1 MIEPVSDAVLVG
13 HIAHAPILECPPTTL
28 LGEAIARMREAGRGS
43 IIVVDADQA
52 VGIWTVED
60 IVRLDFENVE
70 VLQRPVGEVASAPV
84 KTIRRDAA
92 VREAA
97 MRFRQEGF
105 RHLLVVDAA
114 GNRVGIVSQT
124 DVVNNQG
131 IEVFVHLR
139 DVRSVTQTDFLLVPA
154 SMPTAAVIGQLRDSR
169 NDAVVIDDQGRLG
182 MFTTTDVLA
191 VVLDRAF
198 AVPVGERAHFPLL
211 SVSPETSLFQARSL
225 FVERHIRHLGV
236 KEGDRLIGLLT
247 YGEVMACV
255 EQVYLREMQRTL
267 VDQSGR
273 LLLSQQALALA
284 SALAESVSWGVVITD
299 ASGAVESINP
309 AFTAITGYARDEVVG
324 KNLRL
329 LRSGKHD
336 SEFYKAMFAAL
347 AERGSWSGEIW
358 NRRKNGDTY
367 PEALTVTAVRGVD
380 GGICNYVGVFANI
393 AEQKRAQRE
402 LLSEAQGAG
411 EDGAL
416 YRLVLDTLPIG
427 VVVKD
432 EAQRYLMMN
441 DNAAALFGLDKERV
455 RGHTDRELFP
465 ADVAEHRQR
474 EDQAVLDGLGEVV
487 REETVE
493 VRGGEFHVLSHKRAV
508 ELGGRRLLVVAGIDI
523 SSRRLAEQRLADERE
538 LLQLVAANA
547 EQATVLDSICRRIE
561 SYLHG
566 GFAAV
571 MVVDADGRHLRC
583 GAAPNLPASYVA
595 AIDGIEIGP
604 GMCSCPEA
612 AASGE
617 VAIASD
623 IADDPNWL
631 GCRDLAEQHSLRAC
645 WSMPVFAADRRILG
659 TFAIYFRSPRVPTAL
674 DRDLVEQGT
683 RLAAIAIERAQASAA
698 LHRMATIDMLTG
710 LPNRQHFFDLGQRE
724 LARGLRAGRPLAA
737 FMIDIDHFKRINDQH
752 GHGGGDEVLRAIGK
766 RFAASLRGADVV
778 GRLGGEEFAVLLP
791 ETELQTAILVAE
803 RLRRTVADTPVPLTE
818 GGACHATV
826 SVGVAMA
833 AAGDD
838 LDRLLLRADKALYTA
853 KNSGRNQVCCPT

>member
-13 HIAHAPILECPPTTL
+13 HIAHAPILECSPATP

-60 IVRLDFENVE
+60 IVRLDFEDDR
-70 VLQRPVGEVASAPV
+70 VLLRPVGEVASAPV

-139 DVRSVTQTDFLLVPA
+139 DVRSATQTDFLVVPA
-154 SMPTAAVIGQLRDSR
+154 TTPAATVVRRLRDSR
-169 NDAVVIDDQGRLG
+169 YDAVVVNDQGRLG

-198 AVPVGERAHFPLL
+198 TVPIGDRAHFPLL
-211 SVSPETSLFQARSL
+211 SVSPETSLFHARSL
-225 FVERHIRHLGV
+225 FVERRIRHLGV
-236 KEGDRLIGLLT
+236 MEGEQLIGLLT

-299 ASGAVESINP
+299 AGGAVESVNP
-309 AFTAITGYARDEVVG
+309 AFTAITGYSRDEVIG
-324 KNLRL
+324 KNLRM

-336 SEFYKAMFAAL
+336 SGFYRAMFAAL

-358 NRRKNGDTY
+358 NRNKGGDIY
-367 PEALTVTAVRGVD
+367 PESLTVTAVRGID
-380 GGICNYVGVFANI
+380 GAICNYVGVFANI
-393 AEQKRAQRE
+393 AEQKRSQRQLLDEAQR
-402 LLSEAQGAG
+402 AG

-441 DNAAALFGLDKERV
+441 DNAATMLGLDKEQV
-455 RGHTDRELFP
+455 RGSTDRELFP
-465 ADVAEHRQR
+465 SEIADHRQR

-487 REETVE
+487 REESLE
-493 VRGGEFHVLSHKRAV
+493 VRGGEYHVLSHKRAV
-508 ELGGRRLLVVAGIDI
+508 ELEGRRLLVVASIDI

-547 EQATVLDSICRRIE
+547 EQATVLDSICSRIE
-561 SYLHG
+561 RYLHG

-571 MVVDADGRHLRC
+571 MVAEPDGQHLRC
-583 GAAPNLPASYVA
+583 GAAPNLPAGYVA
-595 AIDGIEIGP
+595 AIDGIAIGS
-604 GMCSCPEA
+604 GQFSCAEA
-612 AASGE
+612 AARGE
-617 VAIASD
+617 AVIAGD
-623 IADDPNWL
+623 IADAPSWL
-631 GCRDLAEQHSLRAC
+631 GCRDLAAQHSLRAC
-645 WSMPVFAADRRILG
+645 WSMPVFSADRRILG
-659 TFAIYFRSPRVPTAL
+659 TFAVYFRSPRLPTDL

-737 FMIDIDHFKRINDQH
+737 FMIDIDHFKRINDH
-752 GHGGGDEVLRAIGK
+752 YGHGGGDEVLRAVGH
-766 RFAASLRGADVV
+766 RFSANLRGADIV

-803 RLRRTVADTPVPLTE
+803 RLRRTVADMPVSLVE
-818 GGACHATV
+818 GGPCQATV
-826 SVGVAMA
+826 SLGVAMA
-833 AAGDD
+833 TIGDD

-853 KNSGRNQVCCPT
+853 KNSGRNQICCAS